1 MQEVCAINTFCVLST
16 AQGEI
21 QVWEIFKLQKTEIK
35 GSFLTRNILYETPQ
49 TKVNLFYVLGN

>member
-1 MQEVCAINTFCVLST
+1 MQEVCTINTFCVLST